1 MECNEDTITKAAVKD
16 MTAHICDN
24 FHSLKIEADI
34 LLTKIIKQTKI
45 GKPSFIYVIVFLLIS
60 HLMGSGDI
68 IWIVY
73 C

>member
-1 MECNEDTITKAAVKD
+1 MECNEDTITKAAVKN

-45 GKPSFIYVIVFLLIS
+45 GKPSFIYVIVF
-60 HLMGSGDI
+60 
-68 IWIVY
+68 